1 MKLRVV
7 VLLSILT
14 TFSMVAC
21 GQSEPTET
29 TRSLTDAE
37 TTRLAQTR
45 NRNYLSG
52 GAKFEATSAF
62 LGIAD
67 PETITLT
74 GVIDW
79 VKHAGRATVNSSLGT
94 DVVEVYWEET
104 FLLERRLGFDTISP
118 ALGGPSEPWF
128 VRLPEPS
135 TRQLDRLLGIIMSL
149 ASEQPE
155 NALLIQQEPGTSF
168 LRSDLI
174 RGNSADVLRFGERNT
189 YWLRTATD
197 EMLRFE
203 SNAEA
208 GLAPVLVDI
217 LESGPFTAEAPK
229 ESDVLSPQEFPEI
242 YAQIQGWP
250 CGTKNSL
257 AVDYFWQHCVLLWSL
272 LVAVNQNPIP
282 PTRLL
287 SHRWCLTISSESK

>member
-1 MKLRVV
+1 
-7 VLLSILT
+7 
-14 TFSMVAC
+14 
-21 GQSEPTET
+21 
-29 TRSLTDAE
+29 
-37 TTRLAQTR
+37 
-45 NRNYLSG
+45 
-52 GAKFEATSAF
+52 
-62 LGIAD
+62 
-67 PETITLT
+67 
-74 GVIDW
+74 
-79 VKHAGRATVNSSLGT
+79 
-94 DVVEVYWEET
+94 VVEVYWEET
-104 FLLERRLGFDTISP
+104 FLLERRLGFDTITP

-242 YAQIQGWP
+242 YAQIQGGP
-250 CGTKNSL
+250 
-257 AVDYFWQHCVLLWSL
+257 
-272 LVAVNQNPIP
+272 
-282 PTRLL
+282 
-287 SHRWCLTISSESK
+287 

>member
-21 GQSEPTET
+21 GQSAPTDT

-37 TTRLAQTR
+37 ATRLAQTR
-45 NRNYLSG
+45 NRNFLSG

-79 VKHAGRATVNSSLGT
+79 SKHAGRATVTSSLGT

-104 FLLERRLGFDTISP
+104 FLLERRLGFDTITP

-229 ESDVLSPQEFPEI
+229 ESDVVSPQEFPEI
-242 YAQIQGWP
+242 YAQIQGGP
-250 CGTKNSL
+250 
-257 AVDYFWQHCVLLWSL
+257 
-272 LVAVNQNPIP
+272 
-282 PTRLL
+282 
-287 SHRWCLTISSESK
+287 